1 MEVILVSI
9 CAPLLVIGVAAVVKL
24 VWDMRAE
31 LAASEIK
38 WERNQSDHDRA
49 FKEIASLRAGQEGIK
64 SKVDNL
70 TMEVK
75 RNASKK

>member
-9 CAPLLVIGVAAVVKL
+9 CAPLLVLGVAAVVKL

-38 WERNQSDHDRA
+38 WERNEADHSRA
-49 FKEIASLRAGQEGIK
+49 FKEIASLKTGQEEIK
-64 SKVDNL
+64 TKVDSL
-70 TMEVK
+70 IVEVRK
-75 RNASKK
+75 NGKQN